1 MAMRLKSLF
10 SGSLLLTALTGCTSI
25 QPPICSP
32 GEHSVGLD
40 TLYFGT
46 AKPDGVVSLEE
57 WATFLSDTVTPT
69 SPEGL
74 TSWVASGQWKTST
87 GFLEQE
93 RTYVLQL
100 AHDENQEKDRA
111 VHRIMQNY
119 KNRFQQE
126 AVMRIRSHACRSF

>member
-1 MAMRLKSLF
+1 M
-10 SGSLLLTALTGCTSI
+10 
-25 QPPICSP
+25 
-32 GEHSVGLD
+32 GLD